1 MEMGA
6 SPGNMV
12 FHSHSMKL
20 MNGVDDLPRY
30 ILDYTAKHFPK
41 YLEAPKEWAG
51 QVMTSSSGEFRKRID
66 AKRKQEQARP

>member
-20 MNGVDDLPRY
+20 MNGLDDLPRY
-30 ILDYTAKHFPK
+30 FLDYTAKNFPK
-41 YLEAPKEWAG
+41 FLEAPKEWAG
-51 QVMTSSSGEFRKRID
+51 PQMTSTFGEFKKKLD
-66 AKRKQEQARP
+66 AKKKP